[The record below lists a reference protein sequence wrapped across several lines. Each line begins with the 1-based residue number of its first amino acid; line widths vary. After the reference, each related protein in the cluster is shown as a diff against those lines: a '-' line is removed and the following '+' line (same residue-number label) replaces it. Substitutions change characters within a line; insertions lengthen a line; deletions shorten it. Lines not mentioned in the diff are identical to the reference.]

1 MHGACLLG
9 HACLQLQEVQRPT
22 VLAGDIGRLTNLVHH
37 ISPLTGLHASVLV
50 REALLTCT
58 CDDTWADR
66 QPPSTAYQQH
76 PSKAVLQQQLG
87 PAQQPREQQEMQQAA
102 SASVPVIVSIA
113 EWYMTTVVRDLR
125 GLNVSISR
133 AR

>member
-1 MHGACLLG
+1 MHGARHFG
-9 HACLQLQEVQRPT
+9 HVCLQMQEVQRPT
-22 VLAGDIGRLTNLVHH
+22 VLAGDIGRLTNLVHQ

-58 CDDTWADR
+58 CNDTWADR
-66 QPPSTAYQQH
+66 QPPSTAYQQQ

-87 PAQQPREQQEMQQAA
+87 PAQQPRKQQAVQQAA

-113 EWYMTTVVRDLR
+113 EWYMMTVVRNLR
-125 GLNVSISR
+125 GLSVSISR